1 MMIRVRS
8 PHNRRIYSVP
18 PATAAAL
25 STSGTADAHGVRRL
39 WEIVDE
45 RKAADNVV
53 SAPTASSQSGKRASA
68 SRNAPVD
75 DLPSSRPEPRDADR
89 EALKAFIAA
98 RLEYFRAFDTF
109 PPYDR
114 GAAWMRE
121 QVRAEKRGVLPDPER
136 TEVEWRDAQERMPAE
151 AAFYKSYSDGTPAD
165 FETLVEITTPIS
177 VKQQPRGDA
186 LTGPDAEAAHLLG
199 ALHFTRE
206 DALRAMLPA
215 LKKLTG
221 RGAGRLPTFSYAMGV
236 EDEVDARHT
245 VLDKHLPGLTRGDI
259 PLSGLRKSMDGVGST
274 DARVRLLRHRAFVLA
289 MRREHVEPYLLST
302 RVRGGQGGTTTT
314 PTQRQVDLWAACVRL
329 LLAAVDVPLPAVLTE
344 LSRAEISKDE
354 IEALP
359 STTTGQHIPL
369 LMTWALA
376 RASDHAAAADAAVEL
391 TLALVMGS
399 VTP

>member
-1 MMIRVRS
+1 MIRVRS
-8 PHNRRIYSVP
+8 PHTGRIHTVP
-18 PATAAAL
+18 PMTAASLTTA
-25 STSGTADAHGVRRL
+25 GTADAHGVRRL
-39 WEIVDE
+39 WELVDE
-45 RKAADNVV
+45 RKADDNVV
-53 SAPTASSQSGKRASA
+53 NVSPAPSHSGKRATA
-68 SRNAPVD
+68 SRNALVD
-75 DLPSSRPEPRDADR
+75 DPPSRWPAPRDADR

-98 RLEYFRAFDTF
+98 RLDYFRAFDAF
-109 PPYDR
+109 PPYER

-121 QVRAEKRGVLPDPER
+121 QARAEKRGVLPEPER
-136 TEVEWRDAQERMPAE
+136 TELEFCEAQERMPAE
-151 AAFYKSYSDGTPAD
+151 AAFYKSYSDGSPVD

-186 LTGPDAEAAHLLG
+186 LTGHDAEAARFLG
-199 ALHFTRE
+199 PLHFTRE

-221 RGAGRLPTFSYAMGV
+221 RGAGRLPTFSYAIGV

-245 VLDKHLPGLTRGDI
+245 VLDKHLAGLVRGDI
-259 PLSGLRKSMDGVGST
+259 PLSALRNSMDGVGST

-289 MRREHVEPYLLST
+289 MRCERVEPYLLST

-314 PTQRQVDLWAACVRL
+314 PTQQQTDLWAACVRL
-329 LLAAVDVPLPAVLTE
+329 LLAAVDVPLPAVLNE
-344 LSRAEISKDE
+344 LSRAEISGDE

-359 STTTGQHIPL
+359 STATGQHLPL

-376 RASDHAAAADAAVEL
+376 RASDHATAADAAVER

>member
-25 STSGTADAHGVRRL
+25 SASGTPDAQGVRRL

-75 DLPSSRPEPRDADR
+75 DPPSRRPAPRDADR

-109 PPYDR
+109 PPYDH

-186 LTGPDAEAAHLLG
+186 LTGPDAEAARDLLG
-199 ALHFTRE
+199 GEIRWTRE
-206 DALRAMLPA
+206 QALRSLVPA
-215 LKKLTG
+215 AKQLAY
-221 RGAGRLPTFSYAMGV
+221 RGAGRKPDYSYTA
-236 EDEVDARHT
+236 DTRLDDRHA
-245 VLDKHLPGLTRGDI
+245 LLQRHLPAIERGDLSLSAIKGMLGLSSTSKVVALQRHYAFLSALASEPFPAILLATRG
-259 PLSGLRKSMDGVGST
+259 PRGVVT
-274 DARVRLLRHRAFVLA
+274 
-289 MRREHVEPYLLST
+289 RELTSE
-302 RVRGGQGGTTTT
+302 
-314 PTQRQVDLWAACVRL
+314 QVDLWVAIVRNL
-329 LLAAVDVPLPAVLTE
+329 VAAVDIVLPAAVAEMEQGAISADQIARLPLPATPCRHDPILMNLT
-344 LSRAEISKDE
+344 
-354 IEALP
+354 
-359 STTTGQHIPL
+359 
-369 LMTWALA
+369 LA
-376 RASDHAAAADAAVEL
+376 RAGYSAARAAEGALEQIVEL
-391 TLALVMGS
+391 VMQGS
-399 VTP
+399 GV